1 MGPDFIQKT
10 RGRVRFLIHSH
21 FTVKFQDNLRVL
33 DNETARKVPALE
45 ETQENDFEKDRKFVQ
60 RGNLRDTY

>member
-1 MGPDFIQKT
+1 
-10 RGRVRFLIHSH
+10 
-21 FTVKFQDNLRVL
+21 VL

-60 RGNLRDTY
+60 RGNLRDTYQKRRRREGFVIGGTKLCFY